1 MIVAPDGLGGISLK
15 PLKIP
20 ILYALISMPFAYELM
35 AVSPGHGLSDLE
47 QVAQVARL
55 RGCDAWREKPE
66 ETETLNGGVLNSR
79 N

>member
-35 AVSPGHGLSDLE
+35 AVSPGHCLSDLE
-47 QVAQVARL
+47 QVAQVAR
-55 RGCDAWREKPE
+55 GCDARREEPE